1 MNGRGMCGRQSHEEN
16 IADKWGERRIGS
28 RKGHLRDARFTGQR
42 HVVLS
47 PREAQPNSAKIVQ
60 KSASTMSNQ
69 TPVRSEEAIFAD
81 LESLVAEPGYA
92 HTIAWLCVDGFFRY
106 SDRLKPKSISEISSG
121 ERLIETEIS
130 TLVGLLVKS
139 NLDFTPPTSDML
151 ESMLK
156 RSGDLFREL
165 HNSIMPSSI
174 DPSKWMREAI
184 FYSGESAYY
193 FQSRDFSRVKYAK
206 DQEWIKSNKGF
217 SVGSAQAV
225 ARAILKLQ
233 QRKVKNAFNS
243 FNQGKFHPGAML
255 SAYMLTTKEVA
266 AAACLDYQIVDSVFN
281 AFSLPSAEK
290 NDGFNS
296 VSDFNH
302 AKACPLIEIEKGKY
316 LLYQYRCFTDSLYE
330 SPSYWMTEDPGYA
343 DQAAKNRGEFAEQF
357 CANCMRGVFGDGRV
371 YENVHLRE
379 DKRTTVGEIDV
390 LVVFGDRAIVI
401 QAKSKGLTI
410 ESRRGNDNK
419 IRDDFK
425 RAVQDSY
432 DQGLKCAKAILEKG
446 VRVLDKDGWS
456 INVPK
461 GLKEIYILCVLSEQ
475 YPSLPFQTRQFL
487 RVEKTKQ
494 IMEPFVMDVFL
505 LDTMTEM
512 LRSPLYFLSYINR
525 RTTYG
530 DSVFSTN
537 ELAVLD
543 CHLKINLWLGT
554 EIDGMF
560 IDESDGSSLDEAM
573 MARREKIPGQMTP
586 DGILTRF
593 KDTSI
598 ERIIRQIEH
607 MDDPN
612 SIGFGFMLLTMGEF
626 TVRKLD
632 EGINEV
638 VCRSCADRDNHDFTI
653 SVPEDPA
660 TSQGRAGIT
669 IHCNFYSERVAS
681 ELLSDH
687 CMKRKYICR
696 ADTWFGL
703 CFNPK
708 TTELRFGMHLNFPWQ
723 QSDKMDK
730 FERDFLDVN
739 KKKSVVT
746 TSERKRLK
754 IGRNSPCP
762 CGSGK
767 KYKKCCLRY

>member
-1 MNGRGMCGRQSHEEN
+1 
-16 IADKWGERRIGS
+16 
-28 RKGHLRDARFTGQR
+28 
-42 HVVLS
+42 
-47 PREAQPNSAKIVQ
+47 
-60 KSASTMSNQ
+60 MSDQ
-69 TPVRSEEAIFAD
+69 TPCRTEEAIFAD
-81 LESLVAEPGYA
+81 LESLAAEPGYA
-92 HTIAWLCVDGFFRY
+92 HTIAWLCVDGFFRH
-106 SDRLKPKSISEISSG
+106 SDRLKTKSISEMSSG

-139 NLDFTPPTSDML
+139 NLDLTPPTSDML

-156 RSGDLFREL
+156 RSGGLFREL

-174 DPSKWMREAI
+174 DPSKWMREAM

-193 FQSRDFSRVKYAK
+193 FQSRDFSGVKYAK

-217 SVGSAQAV
+217 TIDSAKSV

-243 FNQGKFHPGAML
+243 FNQGKFHSGAML

-266 AAACLDYQIVDSVFN
+266 AAACLDYQVVESVFS

-290 NDGFNS
+290 NDSFGS

-302 AKACPLIEIEKGKY
+302 AKSYPLIEIEKGKY

-343 DQAAKNRGEFAEQF
+343 DQAAKNRGEFTERF
-357 CANCMRGVFGDGRV
+357 CADCMRRVFGEGRV
-371 YENVHLRE
+371 YENVILRR
-379 DKRTTVGEIDV
+379 DKRTTAGEIDV
-390 LVVFGDRAIVI
+390 LVMFGDRAIVL
-401 QAKSKGLTI
+401 QAKSQRLTI
-410 ESRRGNDNK
+410 ESRKGNDNK
-419 IRDDFK
+419 IREDFK
-425 RAVQDSY
+425 HAVQDSY
-432 DQGLKCAKAILEKG
+432 DQGLKCAKAILEG
-446 VRVLDKDGWS
+446 GIRVLDKDGEP
-456 INVPK
+456 INMPK
-461 GLKEIYILCVLSEQ
+461 VLKEIYILCVISEQ
-475 YPSLPFQTRQFL
+475 YPSLPFQTMQFL
-487 RVEKTKQ
+487 KVEKTKQ
-494 IMEPFVMDVFL
+494 IMNPFVMDIFL
-505 LDTMTEM
+505 LDTMVEM
-512 LRSPLYFLSYINR
+512 LQSPLYFLSYINR

-543 CHLKINLWLGT
+543 CHLKTNLWLGT
-554 EIDGMF
+554 EIDKMF

-593 KDTSI
+593 KDTNI

-607 MDDPN
+607 MDDTN
-612 SIGFGFMLLTMGEF
+612 SIDFGFMLLTLGEY

-632 EGINEV
+632 EGIGEIV
-638 VCRSCADRDNHDFTI
+638 RRSCADRINYDFTI
-653 SVPEDPA
+653 SMPEDSA
-660 TSQGRAGIT
+660 TSQGRVGIT
-669 IHCNFYSERVAS
+669 IHCNSHSESIARD
-681 ELLSDH
+681 LLCDH

-703 CFNPK
+703 CLNPE
-708 TTELRFGMHLNFPWQ
+708 TIELKFGMHLNFPWQ

-730 FERDFLDVN
+730 FEENFLDVS

-746 TSERKRLK
+746 SPKRKRLK

-762 CGSGK
+762 CGSGRK
-767 KYKKCCLRY
+767 HKKCCLQS